1 MFLQS
6 DILDKINEPQ
16 FLISLKTEASSLL
29 SYLRTILT
37 LPTAQSVGG
46 AVGSSEFVCT
56 LAGLQD
62 LISKLKDAS
71 KSLDRFA
78 SI

>member
-1 MFLQS
+1 MMRGL
-6 DILDKINEPQ
+6 NWHNV
-16 FLISLKTEASSLL
+16 
-29 SYLRTILT
+29 
-37 LPTAQSVGG
+37 PTMQAVGG
-46 AVGSSEFVCT
+46 VAGSSEFVCT